1 MSRVFDITR
10 RLNKS
15 IQDSISGTI
24 TINIDR
30 DSEKSI
36 YYNNKIITLNQYNIL
51 VNRIKRDNS
60 IVEFS
65 INIID

>member
-15 IQDSISGTI
+15 LKDTISGTI